1 MKLVTG
7 AKGFIGSHLVEKLDA
22 NVARCD
28 PADPMLIQPKLCT
41 RYLNMASWDIECAF
55 HLGAISSTAETDISK
70 LTESNIF
77 YSCQLLDFCIE
88 RSVPFV
94 YASSASVYGLA
105 TNGFKEDG
113 PLAPLNYY
121 AISKTA
127 FDMYALQKMKD
138 NPTAKI
144 VGLRYFNVYGKN
156 ETHKGNMASPV
167 HKFIR
172 QAHESGTIKIF
183 EGSEKFVRDFVHV
196 DDVVDITIAAK
207 DFESGI
213 YNVGT
218 AEARSFVDVARII
231 ADLTDANIVEIPF
244 PDYLE
249 GKYQEYTCSD
259 NAKINSTGYTAN
271 RISLEEGVKRVASD

>member
-1 MKLVTG
+1 MRLVTG
-7 AKGFIGSHLVEKLDA
+7 ALGFIGSHLIEKLETDI
-22 NVARCD
+22 VRCD
-28 PADPMLIQPKLCT
+28 PADRLLVQPKLCT
-41 RYLNMASWDIECAF
+41 RYLNLTRWDLECAF

-70 LTESNIF
+70 LTKSNIF

-105 TNGFKEDG
+105 PAGFKEDAQ
-113 PLAPLNYY
+113 PAPLNYY

-127 FDMYALQKMKD
+127 FDMYVLQKMKD
-138 NPTAKI
+138 NPDARI

-167 HKFIR
+167 HKFIK
-172 QAHESGTIKIF
+172 QAQDLGTIKIF

-207 DFESGI
+207 DFKPGI

-218 AEARSFVDVARII
+218 GDARSFTEVATII
-231 ADLTDANIVEIPF
+231 GDSTGANIVEIPF

-259 NAKINSTGYTAN
+259 NTKINSTGYSPK
-271 RISLEEGVKRVASD
+271 RISLEEGIRMVAND